1 VIAIPALDLR
11 GGAAVRLAGG
21 EYSREQLRIGDP
33 LGVARMWE
41 RAGFR
46 QLHVVDLDAA
56 FGIGANEQVID
67 DVLAASRMD
76 VQVGGGV
83 RTDDHVERLLDRG
96 ARRVVVGTQ
105 ALEDAEWLD
114 DVASRFPHELIVA
127 ADVRDR
133 RIVTRGWLRTLP
145 ADILETVYELNA
157 LPLAGVLVTA
167 VHRQGLQRGTDLAL
181 MEDVAGAAS
190 IPVYAAGGIASLDD
204 LRALSD
210 RGVSAAIVGLA
221 LYSGAIDPRAA
232 AAEFEE

>member
-1 VIAIPALDLR
+1 VIAIPAIDLR
-11 GGAAVRLAGG
+11 AGAAVRLAGG

-41 RAGFR
+41 RIGFR
-46 QLHVVDLDAA
+46 QLHIVDLDAA

-67 DVLAASRMD
+67 DVLASTRME
-76 VQVGGGV
+76 VQVGGGI
-83 RTDDHVERLLDRG
+83 RTDDHIERLLERG

-105 ALEDAEWLD
+105 ALEDTEWLD
-114 DVASRFPHELIVA
+114 DVATRFPHELIVA

-145 ADILETVYELNA
+145 ADIIETVQELNV

-181 MEDVAGAAS
+181 MEDVAAAAS

-221 LYSGAIDPRAA
+221 LYSGAIDPQAA
-232 AAEFEE
+232 AGEFEE

>member
-1 VIAIPALDLR
+1 MIAIPALDLR

-41 RAGFR
+41 RVGFR
-46 QLHVVDLDAA
+46 QLHIVALDAA
-56 FGIGANEQVID
+56 FGIGENEQVIG
-67 DVLAASRMD
+67 DVLASTRMD

-83 RTDDHVERLLDRG
+83 RTDDHIERLLERG

-105 ALEDAEWLD
+105 ALEDTDWLD
-114 DVASRFPHELIVA
+114 DVATRFPHELIVA

-145 ADILETVYELNA
+145 ADIIETVQELNA

-181 MEDVAGAAS
+181 MEDVTGAAS

-221 LYSGAIDPRAA
+221 LYSGAIDPHAA
-232 AAEFEE
+232 AGEFEE

>member
-11 GGAAVRLAGG
+11 AGAAVRLAGG

-41 RAGFR
+41 RIGFR
-46 QLHVVDLDAA
+46 QLHIVDLDAA
-56 FGIGANEQVID
+56 FGIGANDQVII
-67 DVLAASRMD
+67 DVLASTRMD
-76 VQVGGGV
+76 VQVGGGI
-83 RTDDHVERLLDRG
+83 RTDDHIERLLERG

-105 ALEDAEWLD
+105 ALEDTEWLD
-114 DVASRFPHELIVA
+114 DVAARFPHELIVA

-145 ADILETVYELNA
+145 ADIIETVHELNG

-232 AAEFEE
+232 AGEFEE

>member
-1 VIAIPALDLR
+1 MIVIPALDLR

-41 RAGFR
+41 RIGFR
-46 QLHVVDLDAA
+46 QLHIVDLDAA
-56 FGIGANEQVID
+56 FGIGTNDQVIG
-67 DVLAASRMD
+67 DVLASTRMD
-76 VQVGGGV
+76 VQAGGGI
-83 RTDDHVERLLDRG
+83 RTDDHIERLLERG

-105 ALEDAEWLD
+105 ALEDTEWLE
-114 DVASRFPHELIVA
+114 DVAARFPHELIVA

-133 RIVTRGWLRTLP
+133 RIVTRGWLHTLP
-145 ADILETVYELNA
+145 ADIIETVLELND

-210 RGVSAAIVGLA
+210 RGVSAAVVGLA

-232 AAEFEE
+232 AGEFEE

>member
-1 VIAIPALDLR
+1 MIAIPALDLR
-11 GGAAVRLAGG
+11 SGAAVRLAGG

-41 RAGFR
+41 RLGFR
-46 QLHVVDLDAA
+46 QLHIVDLDAA

-76 VQVGGGV
+76 IQVGGGV
-83 RTDDHVERLLDRG
+83 RTEDHVERLLERG
-96 ARRVVVGTQ
+96 AQRVVVGTQ
-105 ALEDAEWLD
+105 ALEDMGWLD
-114 DVASRFPHELIVA
+114 DAASRFPNELIVA

-145 ADILETVYELNA
+145 ADILETVHELNA

-181 MEDVAGAAS
+181 MEDVVGAAS

-232 AAEFEE
+232 AEEFEE

>member
-1 VIAIPALDLR
+1 VIVIPALDLR
-11 GGAAVRLAGG
+11 AGAAVRLAGG

-33 LGVARMWE
+33 LAVARMWE
-41 RAGFR
+41 RVGFR
-46 QLHVVDLDAA
+46 QLHIVDLDAA
-56 FGIGANEQVID
+56 FGIGANEQVIG
-67 DVLAASRMD
+67 DVLASTRMD
-76 VQVGGGV
+76 VQVGGGI
-83 RTDDHVERLLDRG
+83 RTDDHIEGLLERG

-114 DVASRFPHELIVA
+114 DAAARFPHELIVA

-133 RIVTRGWLRTLP
+133 RVVTRGWLHTLP
-145 ADILETVYELNA
+145 ADIIETVHELND

-232 AAEFEE
+232 AGEFEE

>member
-11 GGAAVRLAGG
+11 AGAAVRLAGG

-41 RAGFR
+41 RIGFR
-46 QLHVVDLDAA
+46 QLHIVDLDAA
-56 FGIGANEQVID
+56 FGIGANDQVIT
-67 DVLAASRMD
+67 DVLASTRMD
-76 VQVGGGV
+76 VQVGGGI
-83 RTDDHVERLLDRG
+83 RTDDHIERLLERG

-105 ALEDAEWLD
+105 ALEDTEWLD
-114 DVASRFPHELIVA
+114 DVAARFPHELIVA

-145 ADILETVYELNA
+145 ADIIETVHELNG

-232 AAEFEE
+232 AGEFEE

>member
-1 VIAIPALDLR
+1 MIAIPALDLR
-11 GGAAVRLAGG
+11 AGAAVRLAGG

-41 RAGFR
+41 RVGFR
-46 QLHVVDLDAA
+46 QLHIVDLDAA
-56 FGIGANEQVID
+56 FGVGANEQVIG
-67 DVLAASRMD
+67 DVLASTRMD
-76 VQVGGGV
+76 VQVGGGI
-83 RTDDHVERLLDRG
+83 RTEDHIERLLEQG

-114 DVASRFPHELIVA
+114 DVAARFPHELIVA

-133 RIVTRGWLRTLP
+133 RLVTRGWLRTLP
-145 ADILETVYELNA
+145 ADIIETVHELNG

-167 VHRQGLQRGTDLAL
+167 VHRQGLQGGTDLAL

-221 LYSGAIDPRAA
+221 LYTGAIDPRAA
-232 AAEFEE
+232 AGEFEE